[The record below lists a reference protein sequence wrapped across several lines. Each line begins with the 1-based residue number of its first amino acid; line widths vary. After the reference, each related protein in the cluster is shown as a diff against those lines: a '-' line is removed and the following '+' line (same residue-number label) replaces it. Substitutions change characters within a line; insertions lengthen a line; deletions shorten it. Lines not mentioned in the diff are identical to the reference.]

1 MSETPTEN
9 DDLPQYLTLEKIAIA
24 RCREIQVMNK
34 NINTSSGVKLAFQ
47 KLPRHMRRRAM
58 SHNVKR
64 LPRRLREI
72 HLSQRKKSG
81 LPLKS
86 KRPSR
91 KYRRRPS
98 NLNSEYSRRQ
108 RRINWL
114 QTHIWHAKR
123 FHIVEKWGYKIPYC
137 PCDKSFRACY
147 RATINHCLIQD
158 ISYYNCLELSGEFED
173 IINLFKRLTEPTL
186 NLSIGANAYLG
197 GLREGSTTIFRPD
210 TRRAVGA
217 VYFHWKPPRSDQQM
231 RKIWLWCHAAFHI
244 ELLDIFLNNF
254 DFKPSQESDDTKIY
268 FNGTITLITN
278 QWNLSRF
285 RLTGPLS
292 NAVLRNTFKVVKYE
306 PWQPEWVK
314 KYFEETWSEP
324 FCSSHEYWEQL
335 KSAASPNEVSPHL
348 ILPLIISDPRY
359 NFPPKRTKSLP
370 IDSNPNGTDIALSK
384 NFSDS
389 PLWCQNVRKE
399 LTKTKISTAIL
410 NKLRETLLVPGT
422 DLLEPPASFPIIL
435 VQRPGAKNAK
445 FRGYGSGWDIILP
458 SVWAQPTWLALIMWG
473 ARAGGLRDNDLIS
486 FESGSQNNLYPDT
499 IAGEKEEN
507 EISLKCKETFF
518 KLPVNKRTNFAKFRI
533 CSPFKWN
540 WRMLLMEWSLT
551 CNVVK
556 DFFVLR
562 DRIAL
567 KNIRDALVKKYKE
580 KIDLLENCLV
590 PVQITLIKKGLCRQF
605 SIICLPQD
613 RDYVKEPQEPN
624 SNDVY
629 EKQRKTLRK
638 QHKNLLKKLRKKRI
652 RGKKKG
658 KIIPIDK
665 EMLKDYTCTMRK
677 LWLPEPTMIR
687 KSCTREIL
695 GFVKH
700 GDFSFLTGK
709 TKAIGYITSG
719 ALIKLLT
726 MKCANQVLV
735 RNTNSKQYRFGTL
748 DVILD

>member
-1 MSETPTEN
+1 MSEITEN
-9 DDLPQYLTLEKIAIA
+9 VNLPKYLTLEKIAIA
-24 RCREIQVMNK
+24 RCREIQAMNK

-91 KYRRRPS
+91 KYRRRPF
-98 NLNSEYSRRQ
+98 NLDSEYSRRQ

-114 QTHIWHAKR
+114 KTHIWHAKR
-123 FHIVEKWGYKIPYC
+123 FHTVEKWGYKIPYC

-158 ISYYNCLELSGEFED
+158 ISYYNCLELSGDYED
-173 IINLFKRLTEPTL
+173 VINLFKTLTDPTVS
-186 NLSIGANAYLG
+186 LSIGAKAYTG
-197 GLREGSTTIFRPD
+197 GLREGSTMLFRPD
-210 TRRAVGA
+210 THRAVGS
-217 VYFHWKPPRSDQQM
+217 VYFHWKPATNHQTRRM
-231 RKIWLWCHAAFHI
+231 WLWCHAAFHE
-244 ELLDIFLNNF
+244 ELIDIFLKHYNF
-254 DFKPSQESDDTKIY
+254 KLSSESDETKIY
-268 FNGTITLITN
+268 FNGEITLIEN

-292 NAVLRNTFKVVKYE
+292 NAVLQNTLQIVKDE
-306 PWQPEWVK
+306 SSHPEWVK
-314 KYFEETWSEP
+314 KYFEESRLEP
-324 FCSSHEYWEQL
+324 FCSSHEYWEHL
-335 KSAASPNEVSPHL
+335 KSAASPTEVSPHL

-359 NFPPKRTKSLP
+359 NFPKKRTKSLP
-370 IDSNPNGTDIALSK
+370 NDTSSDGTDIALNK

-389 PLWCQNVRKE
+389 PLWNPDVRKE
-399 LTKTKISTAIL
+399 LVETKIPTAVL
-410 NKLRETLLVPGT
+410 NELREKLLVPGT
-422 DLLEPPASFPIIL
+422 DLLEPPAIFPIMVI
-435 VQRPGAKNAK
+435 QRPGVKNAK
-445 FRGYGSGWDIILP
+445 CRGYGSGWDIILP
-458 SVWAQPTWLALIMWG
+458 STWAQATWLALIMWG
-473 ARAGGLRDNDLIS
+473 ARAGGLRESDLIS
-486 FESGSQNNLYPDT
+486 FESGLQNNLYPDT
-499 IAGEKEEN
+499 CAGEEEEK
-507 EISLKCKETFF
+507 EISLKCTETFF

-551 CNVVK
+551 CKVVT

-562 DRIAL
+562 DKIILR
-567 KNIRDALVKKYKE
+567 NIRDALVKKYKE
-580 KIDLLENCLV
+580 KICLPENCLV
-590 PVQITLIKKGLCRQF
+590 PVQISLLKRGFCQQF

-613 RDYVKEPQEPN
+613 EDYAKEPLEPKC
-624 SNDVY
+624 SDVY
-629 EKQRKTLRK
+629 ERERKTLRK
-638 QHKNLLKKLRKKRI
+638 EHKDLLKKLRKRRI
-652 RGKKKG
+652 RGKREG

-665 EMLKDYTCTMRK
+665 EMLKNYQSTMRK
-677 LWLPEPTMIR
+677 LWLPEPKLIR

-695 GFVKH
+695 GFVKY

-709 TKAIGYITSG
+709 SKAIGYITSG
-719 ALIKLLT
+719 ALTKLLT

-735 RNTNSKQYRFGTL
+735 RNTNSKQYRLGTL
-748 DVILD
+748 DVIVD